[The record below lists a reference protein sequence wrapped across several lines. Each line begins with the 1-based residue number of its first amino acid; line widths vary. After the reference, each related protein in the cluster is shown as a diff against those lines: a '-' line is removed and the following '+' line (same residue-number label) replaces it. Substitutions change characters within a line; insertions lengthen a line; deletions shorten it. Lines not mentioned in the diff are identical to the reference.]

1 MHILIADD
9 HGLFRDSMR
18 AWLEQLDKDYLIHTV
33 TCVDQVKTELASDR
47 HYCLVLLDLNM
58 PGMSGVESIRDI
70 LTRSGDAPII
80 IVSANENPYTIRACL
95 DAGASGFVPKSSEGD
110 TILAAINL
118 VLAGGSFA
126 PGGLS
131 TSDEFPAFS
140 DKQLKILR
148 QIANGS
154 SNREIAKALHF
165 SEGTIKQY
173 ISEILAKLG
182 VDNRT
187 QAALAARDI
196 LGIHS

>member
-18 AWLEQLDKDYLIHTV
+18 AWLEQLDKDYLIHPV
-33 TCVDQVKTELASDR
+33 TCVDEVKTELASDK

-58 PGMSGVESIRDI
+58 PGMSGVESISDI
-70 LTRSGDAPII
+70 LTCSGDAPII
-80 IVSANENPYTIRACL
+80 IVSANENPHTIRACIN
-95 DAGASGFVPKSSEGD
+95 AGAAGFVPKSSEGD
-110 TILAAINL
+110 TILAAINI
-118 VLAGGSFA
+118 VLAGGSFI
-126 PGGLS
+126 PGGM
-131 TSDEFPAFS
+131 TTDADCPAFS
-140 DKQLKILR
+140 DKQLKILQ
-148 QIANGS
+148 QIAYGG
-154 SNREIAKALHF
+154 SNRDIAQALHL

-196 LGIHS
+196 LGISN

>member
-18 AWLEQLDKDYLIHTV
+18 AWLEQLDKDYLIHPV
-33 TCVDQVKTELASDR
+33 TCADEVKAELASDK

-70 LTRSGDAPII
+70 LACSGDAPII

-118 VLAGGSFA
+118 VLAGGSFV
-126 PGGLS
+126 PGGLPA
-131 TSDEFPAFS
+131 SDDAPAFS
-140 DKQLKILR
+140 DKQLKIMR
-148 QIANGS
+148 QMAYGG
-154 SNREIAKALHF
+154 SNRDIAEALHF

-173 ISEILAKLG
+173 ISEILSKLG

-196 LGIHS
+196 LGIHN